1 MTKEERVQHM
11 AEIICNSIEAQSY
24 CHDCYHFDKC
34 KPARVVA
41 EIVEQA
47 EHAIAEKIFADLEEF
62 HAVGN
67 YSEFYVLTTESIA
80 KLKEKYGVNVNGQ
93 RS

>member
-1 MTKEERVQHM
+1 MTKEERVQHL
-11 AEIICNSIEAQSY
+11 AKIICKSVEAQSY
-24 CHDCYHFDKC
+24 CKDCYNFDKC
-34 KPARVVA
+34 EPAEVVYD
-41 EIVEQA
+41 IMKQA
-47 EHAIAEKIFADLEEF
+47 ELGIAEKIFADLEEF

-67 YSEFYVLTTESIA
+67 YSEFYVLTTESVA